1 MARPLRVEYPGAY
14 YHVINRGNAG
24 ENIFD
29 GQREKEKFLEYLKK
43 AVERFSMIIHTYCI
57 MPNHYHILVE
67 TPQPNLS
74 VAMQWLNGSYAG
86 YYNKKHQ
93 RSGHLFQGRYKAM
106 LIDADKYLKHLSRY
120 IHLNPVRAKLVIKP
134 VEYPWSSYS
143 AFIRTI
149 KASDWLETR
158 WLLAFFGRK
167 EKEAIRN
174 YKNFVEGIDIEAVE
188 NPNKHV
194 HGCFILGDTDFVNW
208 VKDTFLSTRDDE
220 KEIPQLKRLK
230 PKVSLETILQAVCDE
245 IGSREEQI
253 LEKGRK
259 SNRARELAIYLARDL
274 SGVPGKDLGDFFRG
288 VSSAAITVR
297 YSQVVCAAAR
307 DRRLRGQLNRIRER
321 ILNI

>member
-14 YHVINRGNAG
+14 YHLINRGNAG

-74 VAMQWLNGSYAG
+74 VAMQWLNVSYAG

-149 KASDWLETR
+149 KASDWLETK
-158 WLLAFFGRK
+158 WLLACFGRK
-167 EKEAIRN
+167 KKEAIKN
-174 YKNFVEGIDIEAVE
+174 YKKFVEGIDIVAVE
-188 NPNKHV
+188 NPNKHL
-194 HGCFILGDTDFVNW
+194 HGGFILGDTDFVNW

-245 IGSREEQI
+245 FGRSKEQVM
-253 LEKGRK
+253 EKGRK
-259 SNRARELAIYLARDL
+259 GNKAREIAIYLARDF
-274 SGVPGKDLGDFFRG
+274 SGAKCKDLGEFFG
-288 VSSAAITVR
+288 GISGAAITMR
-297 YSQVVCAAAR
+297 YNQVINKIDR
-307 DRRLRGQLNRIRER
+307 DKRLKGMANKIKGK
-321 ILNI
+321 IINI